1 MARKNLKQKL
11 RSQVRGLRAIAM
23 HQHELAGITINFE
36 QRKLQPIAVAHGI
49 MATLLS
55 VKNHMKDAGVDIET
69 DATFKLIEKEA
80 QDRISQCVHTL
91 LQMGLTMDQVNK
103 HIGQGF

>member
-55 VKNHMKDAGVDIET
+55 VKTNYEAAGIDYDNDET
-69 DATFKLIEKEA
+69 YKLIEKEA

-91 LQMGLTMDQVNK
+91 LQMGLTMDQVNH